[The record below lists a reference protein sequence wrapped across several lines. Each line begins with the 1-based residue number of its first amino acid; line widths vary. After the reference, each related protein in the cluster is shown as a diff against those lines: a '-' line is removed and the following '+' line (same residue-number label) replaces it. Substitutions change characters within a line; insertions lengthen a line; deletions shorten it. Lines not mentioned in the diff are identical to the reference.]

1 MAKYSKDWWAQW
13 IKAAG
18 IRAVKTAA
26 QTAAA
31 TIGAGAFLIHEVNWL
46 VIGSAAAGAAALS
59 LMMSLA
65 GLPEIKTEEDTENE

>member
-31 TIGAGAFLIHEVNWL
+31 TLGAGAFLIHEVNWL
-46 VIGSAAAGAAALS
+46 VVGSAAAGATALS
-59 LMMSLA
+59 LLMSLA
-65 GLPEIKTEEDTENE
+65 GLPEIKAEEDINNE

>member
-31 TIGAGAFLIHEVNWL
+31 TLGAGAVLIHEVNWL

-59 LMMSLA
+59 LIMSLA
-65 GLPEIKTEEDTENE
+65 GLPEIKAEEDINNG